1 MTWSIS
7 KLWPVTFLHK
17 GKKEKNITCLVTFQS
32 DTAFY
37 TIDTILYYYYI
48 YFIIYYVIY
57 IIYFIYLYY
66 LYYTILYYFVLL
78 GIKGTLLA
86 HRT

>member
-7 KLWPVTFLHK
+7 KLWLVTFLHK

-32 DTAFY
+32 DIAYYF
-37 TIDTILYYYYI
+37 ILSLYYI
-48 YFIIYYVIY
+48 YFIICYIIY

-78 GIKGTLLA
+78 GIKGTLLT